1 MSILSQKA
9 SIKSAHKVKAR
20 THHNIRALRYDSFDI
35 IWYKHKSF
43 LYLLQIN
50 EDIWQCNI
58 NEHVLMYLKC
68 LDKALKSLF
77 FRVELLTVCI
87 MMSGKAYLSVFLF
100 PRGKQKALWFLK
112 EKKKIIQKT
121 VKYKY
126 THLCMN
132 TKLHLIN
139 VCQLIKGAII

>member
-9 SIKSAHKVKAR
+9 SKKSAHKVKAR
-20 THHNIRALRYDSFDI
+20 TYHNSSTLRYDSFNI
-35 IWYKHKSF
+35 IWYKHKCF

-58 NEHVLMYLKC
+58 TEYVLMYLKC

-87 MMSGKAYLSVFLF
+87 MMSGMAYLSVFLF

-112 EKKKIIQKT
+112 ERKKSFRKL
-121 VKYKY
+121 KYKY
-126 THLCMN
+126 IHLCMN
-132 TKLHLIN
+132 TKDTLS
-139 VCQLIKGAII
+139 CT